1 MSVRKTRNDSE
12 FSYCLM
18 NPSVSHAVIDANGN
32 ETGEIIADYLAAMSM
47 WANVS
52 PATGVYQAEQFGNL
66 ENYDKVIVTR
76 DMSCPIDENTL
87 LFIDKNPEY
96 VSVATH
102 RIEAGQTPRIVT
114 EYYSL
119 PKNDYIVQRVA
130 KSLNSISIAV
140 SKVKVG

>member
-12 FSYCLM
+12 FWYCLM

-32 ETGEIIADYLAAMSM
+32 ETGEVIADYLAAMSM

-52 PATGVYQAEQFGNL
+52 PATGIYQAEQFGNL

-87 LFIDKNPEY
+87 LFIDKAPEY
-96 VSVATH
+96 VSIPSHVIIGTS
-102 RIEAGQTPRIVT
+102 TVSVSDVT
-114 EYYSL
+114 YQM